1 MRPRHPYQVRDPEAL
16 KERMHSTQRVVP
28 HSVRSLASVVGRSS
42 TTIGDLL
49 TGKQTR
55 VSQDLAVSLAVAL
68 GARLED
74 LFVPT
79 ASVSSDSDMD
89 QGAEEVRPNE

>member
-28 HSVRSLASVVGRSS
+28 HSVRSLASAVGKSS

-55 VSQDLAVSLAVAL
+55 VTRELAVSLSVAL
-68 GARLED
+68 GVRLED
-74 LFVPT
+74 LFMPST
-79 ASVSSDSDMD
+79 SESADTDED
-89 QGAEEVRPNE
+89 GTK